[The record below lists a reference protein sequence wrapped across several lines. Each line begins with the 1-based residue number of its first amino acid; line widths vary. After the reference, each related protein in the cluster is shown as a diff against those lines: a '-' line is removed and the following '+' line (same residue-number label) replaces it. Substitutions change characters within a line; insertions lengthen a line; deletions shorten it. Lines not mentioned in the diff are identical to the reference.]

1 MSSLI
6 CSHLITGRNPQQG
19 LMDYINLAAIGA
31 DDKSGWDEILDSR
44 LNGKCNIEE
53 IRTMAALAYKCVHKN
68 PRKRPAMKDISQALA
83 RLQKTKHSIEHLSQA
98 VSFSGEGNSE
108 VVEQIELHIAKLNKL
123 DSI

>member
-1 MSSLI
+1 
-6 CSHLITGRNPQQG
+6 
-19 LMDYINLAAIGA
+19 
-31 DDKSGWDEILDSR
+31 
-44 LNGKCNIEE
+44 
-53 IRTMAALAYKCVHKN
+53 MAALAYKCVHKN

-123 DSI
+123 DSISEKHDV